1 VIGSKIKKNSLKK
14 NEHRQAKVLSS
25 AFIVLFF
32 ALFSLACA
40 CGNFSLNSFTTTLSK
55 FLCSKAEASEQTFN
69 GKWIKVVKHEFK
81 LYVYNN
87 DKVIKSYNVAVG
99 RNLGQ
104 KQRAGDNRTPEGN
117 FTVQQIQRSDYWSH
131 DFRDGKGVIEKAYG
145 PWFIRLKTG
154 WKGIGI
160 HGTHAPSSIG
170 KNDTEGCIRLR
181 NEELVELKN
190 NHIKIDMP
198 VVIVK

>member
-1 VIGSKIKKNSLKK
+1 M
-14 NEHRQAKVLSS
+14 
-25 AFIVLFF
+25 
-32 ALFSLACA
+32 
-40 CGNFSLNSFTTTLSK
+40 
-55 FLCSKAEASEQTFN
+55 
-69 GKWIKVVKHEFK
+69 KVVKHEFK

-190 NHIKIDMP
+190 NHIKIGMP